1 MTFRR
6 RVKLSDQQRND
17 MWRRWKAGQSLH
29 EIGRVFGKDH
39 VSIQFMLAQHGG
51 IAPASPRRSPLT
63 LTLAE
68 RENISRGIACG
79 SSHPEIAKGLQ
90 RAVSTVSREVARH
103 GGRPQ
108 YRASDADQKAWES
121 ALRPKR
127 CLLAIHLKLQE
138 IVADKLIL
146 DWSPEQISGWLKTQY
161 PEDES
166 MRVSHETIYRS
177 LFIQARGVL
186 KKELIQHLRFK
197 RRIRRSRHARD
208 SGHRKGQIVDAI
220 SIRERPAEIEDRA
233 IPGHWEGDLIGGT
246 KNSYI
251 ATLVERHSRYVM
263 LVKVAN
269 KDTES
274 VVSALIKQS
283 QRLPGELYRSLT
295 WDRGKELA
303 DHQRLTLATEVEVYF
318 CDPRSPWQR
327 GSNENTNGLLRQY
340 FPKRTDLSV
349 HAQSELD
356 KVMLRLN
363 PRPRKTLGIETP
375 ADRLQASVGVAT
387 TH

>member
-1 MTFRR
+1 
-6 RVKLSDQQRND
+6 

-29 EIGRVFGKDH
+29 EIGRAFSKDH

-51 IAPASPRRSPLT
+51 IAPAARRRSALT

-79 SSHPEIAKGLQ
+79 SSIREIARGLQ
-90 RAVSTVSREVARH
+90 RTVSTVSREVARQ
-103 GGRPQ
+103 GGRPL
-108 YRASDADQKAWES
+108 YRATDADQQAWDS

-127 CLLAIHLKLQE
+127 CLLALHLKLQE
-138 IVADKLIL
+138 VVAAKLIL
-146 DWSPEQISGWLKTQY
+146 DWSPEQVSGWLKSEY

-166 MRVSHETIYRS
+166 MRLSHETIYRS

-197 RRIRRSRHARD
+197 RRIRRSRYARD
-208 SGHRKGQIVDAI
+208 SGHHKGQIVDAI

-246 KNSYI
+246 KNSHI
-251 ATLVERHSRYVM
+251 ATLVERHSRFTM
-263 LVKVAN
+263 LIKVSS
-269 KDTES
+269 KDTAT
-274 VVSALIKQS
+274 VVAALS
-283 QRLPGELYRSLT
+283 QHIGKLPATLRRSLT
-295 WDRGKELA
+295 WDRGLEMAQHKTFTV
-303 DHQRLTLATEVEVYF
+303 DTEVKVYF
-318 CDPRSPWQR
+318 CDPQSPWQR

-340 FPKRTDLSV
+340 FPKKTDLSGYT
-349 HAQSELD
+349 QEELD
-356 KVMLRLN
+356 KVALLLN
-363 PRPRKTLGIETP
+363 QRPRKTLGFQTP
-375 ADRLQASVGVAT
+375 ADKLQASVAL